1 MNDKKIIYVDNG
13 ATTRVLPEVVAAMAD
28 VYNNTFGNPS
38 SLYSLGRNAKET
50 LEEAREKIASL
61 IGCDPKELYFTSCGT
76 ESDNWA
82 IKGIAANALK
92 YNKGKHIITS
102 KIEHHAVDHTLKALE
117 KQGFEITYL
126 DVYENGLVRPE
137 DLEKAIREDTI
148 LVTVMYVNNEIGTI
162 QPIKE
167 LAAIAK
173 SHKIPFFTD
182 AVQAVGKLDV
192 KVKELGVDMLSLS
205 AHKFN
210 GPKGVG
216 ALYVRRGLLPANL
229 IEGGG
234 QEKGK
239 RSGTENVAGVV
250 GMAKAL
256 ELAYAR
262 MGERAKIKE
271 MRDYLAKKLL
281 AIPYTRLNGDKENRI
296 DENVNVSFEFIEG
309 ESLLLLLDMYGIC
322 ASTGSA
328 CSSNS
333 LDPSHVLLAIG
344 LPHEIAHGSLRIT
357 ISEDNTF
364 EEMDYIAKTVESV
377 VSRLRDMS
385 PLYDA
390 FIKSKEQ

>member
-13 ATTRVLPEVVAAMAD
+13 ATTRVLPEVVEAMAD

-38 SLYSLGRNAKET
+38 SLYSLGRNAKTT

-102 KIEHHAVDHTLKALE
+102 KIEHHAVDHTLKSLE
-117 KQGFEITYL
+117 KQGFEVTYL
-126 DVYENGLVRPE
+126 DVYENGIVRPE

-192 KVKELGVDMLSLS
+192 KVKELGVDMLSFS

-216 ALYVRRGLLPANL
+216 ALYVRRGLIPANL

-256 ELAYAR
+256 ELAQAR

-271 MRDYLAKKLL
+271 MRDYLAEKLL
-281 AIPYTRLNGDKENRI
+281 AIPYTRLNGDREKRI

-377 VSRLRDMS
+377 VLKLRDMS

>member
-1 MNDKKIIYVDNG
+1 MNDKKLIYVDNG
-13 ATTRVLPEVVAAMAD
+13 ATTRVLPEVVEAMTS
-28 VYNNTFGNPS
+28 VYNETFGNPS
-38 SLYSLGRNAKET
+38 SLYSLGRNAKTT

-102 KIEHHAVDHTLKALE
+102 KIEHHAVDHTLKTLE
-117 KQGFEITYL
+117 KQGFEVTYL
-126 DVYENGLVRPE
+126 DVYENGIVRPE

-192 KVKELGVDMLSLS
+192 KVKELGVDMLSMS

-239 RSGTENVAGVV
+239 RSGTENVAGIV

-281 AIPYTRLNGDKENRI
+281 AIPYTRLNGDKDIRI

-364 EEMDYIAKTVESV
+364 EDMDYIAKTVESV
-377 VSRLRDMS
+377 VSRLREMS

-390 FIKSKEQ
+390 FLRSKE